1 MAKNSRN
8 EMRKRRHMRVRRKIQ
23 GSEDRPRLNVYRS
36 LSHIYVQLIDDG
48 KRQTLV
54 AASTLDSE
62 LSAKLKG
69 KNKTEQ
75 AAMVGALIAKRGKDK
90 GIKSVLFDRGGYQ
103 YHGRV
108 KALAEAA
115 REGGLEF

>member
-1 MAKNSRN
+1 MANKSRN
-8 EMRKRRHMRVRRKIQ
+8 EMRKRRHMRVRRKVQ
-23 GSEDRPRLNVYRS
+23 GSQDRPRLNVYRS
-36 LSHIYVQLIDDG
+36 LSHIYAQLIDDG
-48 KRQTLV
+48 QGRTLV
-54 AASTLDSE
+54 AASTLDGE
-62 LSAKLKG
+62 LSAEVKG

-75 AAMVGALIAKRGKDK
+75 AALVGTLIAKRGKDK
-90 GIKSVLFDRGGYQ
+90 GIKSVLFDRGGYR